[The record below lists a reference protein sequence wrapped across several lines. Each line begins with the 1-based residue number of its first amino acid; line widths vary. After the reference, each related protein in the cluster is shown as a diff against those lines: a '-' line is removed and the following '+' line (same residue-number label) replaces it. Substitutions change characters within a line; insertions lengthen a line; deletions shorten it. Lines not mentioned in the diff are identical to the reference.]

1 MSAPAIDTDLIA
13 MSWPVRLRY
22 AADHDMGVSDLAR
35 AVGVSKTAVSRQAKR
50 HGVRLTDQRRS
61 AANAERMRAR
71 ARARH
76 ADPEFAAAHAERSRA
91 RMRARHADPEF
102 AAAHAERLRARNA
115 DPEFNPLAALTERE
129 RADYDTFKRA
139 GYERN
144 EAFAMIGRD
153 DLIGGRA

>member
-1 MSAPAIDTDLIA
+1 MSAPTDLLA
-13 MSWPVRLRY
+13 MSWPDRLRY
-22 AADHDMGVSDLAR
+22 AADHDRGVSDLAR
-35 AVGVSKTAVSRQAKR
+35 AVDVSNQAVSRQAKR
-50 HGVRLTDQRRS
+50 HGVRLTDQRKS
-61 AANAERMRAR
+61 
-71 ARARH
+71 
-76 ADPEFAAAHAERSRA
+76 AAHAER
-91 RMRARHADPEF
+91 MRKLHADPEF

>member
-1 MSAPAIDTDLIA
+1 MSAPIDLIA

-22 AADHDMGVSDLAR
+22 AADHDMGASDLAR

-61 AANAERMRAR
+61 AAHAERMRARARALHADPEFAAANAER

-76 ADPEFAAAHAERSRA
+76 ADPEFAAAHAER
-91 RMRARHADPEF
+91 M
-102 AAAHAERLRARNA
+102 RARNA

>member
-13 MSWPVRLRY
+13 MSWPDRLRY
-22 AADHDMGVSDLAR
+22 AADQDMGASDLAR
-35 AVGVSKTAVSRQAKR
+35 AVGVSNAAVSKQAKR

-61 AANAERMRAR
+61 AAHAERMRARARAPHADPEFAAANAER

-76 ADPEFAAAHAERSRA
+76 ADPEFAAAHAER
-91 RMRARHADPEF
+91 M
-102 AAAHAERLRARNA
+102 RARNA